1 MRDTSTSRGNRLV
14 KKPALRFALL
24 ALTFSAAFNCVE
36 TADARLP
43 QNLISTFNP
52 IPQGHTGD
60 RFGSAIAVN
69 AETVVVGLPGHD
81 SISGLDTGAVQV
93 YSGTA
98 VTGFY
103 NCGQILQTLGGVLLP
118 APADN
123 CGNCVA
129 ISPNWIVAGS
139 PNWDN
144 PGPPII
150 YNAGAVFIWRKIGP
164 NLWDPIPKGVL
175 HTNPYEQDRFG
186 TSVALQEQLINGEN
200 IQTLAVGAPSDGLGN
215 GSTQGAYAN
224 RGSVSLYRYSNI
236 LQAWTL
242 NGFIPAIGV
251 PQIPPIP
258 PIQPALLAN
267 GYFGVSVAIS
277 GDFML
282 IGAHRQSSTVSKQGT
297 AFLFKRGTFVP
308 PDTTDANKLWGEWHF
323 VQALVSH
330 EAKVDDQF
338 GWSISITP
346 WNIIIGAPAGIAGSP
361 TEKGSAT
368 IWKLDPSS
376 LPPATLPSRI
386 SGENPGD
393 QFGYSVLIK
402 SQTAL
407 IGAIGV
413 DNGTFLNTGRV
424 YQYIRY
430 KTDCIDWR
438 ASTPISPP
446 PAANIPNSGFGTS
459 LELGYNCVI
468 VSAPSGNNLQIAAG
482 VAFSFD
488 VPPPVPGC
496 VSDLNG
502 DDGVN
507 GTDVALFF
515 THWSECGGASQV
527 ADLNGDGCVNGL
539 DLPYLFS
546 SWGACICGG

>member
-1 MRDTSTSRGNRLV
+1 MRDTSTSRGSRLV

-103 NCGQILQTLGGVLLP
+103 NCGQILQTIGGVLPP

-123 CGNCVA
+123 CGNSVSV
-129 ISPNWIVAGS
+129 SPNWIVAGS
-139 PNWDN
+139 PNWDK
-144 PGPPII
+144 PGLPII
-150 YNAGAVFIWRKIGP
+150 YNAGAVFIWRKIDP
-164 NLWDPIPKGVL
+164 NLWDSIPKGVL
-175 HTNPYEQDRFG
+175 HANPYEQDRFG
-186 TSVALQEQLINGEN
+186 TSVALQEEVIKGEN

-224 RGSVSLYRYSNI
+224 RGSVSLYTFNNV
-236 LQAWTL
+236 QQDWTL
-242 NGFIPAIGV
+242 NGFIPAMSV
-251 PQIPPIP
+251 TPNQH
-258 PIQPALLAN
+258 PALLAN

-297 AFLFKRGTFVP
+297 AFLFKRGTFVQHDP
-308 PDTTDANKLWGEWHF
+308 ADANKLWGEWHF
-323 VQALVSH
+323 VKGLVSPSPN
-330 EAKVDDQF
+330 VDDQF
-338 GWSISITP
+338 GWSVSITP

-368 IWKLDPSS
+368 IWKLDPSN
-376 LPPATLPSRI
+376 PPDYASSASRI

-402 SQTAL
+402 SQIAL
-407 IGAIGV
+407 IGAVGV
-413 DNGTFLNTGRV
+413 DTGAVSNTGRI
-424 YQYIRY
+424 YEYIRY
-430 KTDCIDWR
+430 SNACNQWTI
-438 ASTPISPP
+438 TQPILP
-446 PAANIPNSGFGTS
+446 PAIANIPNSGFGTS
-459 LELGYNCVI
+459 LELGYNCVLI
-468 VSAPSGNNLQIAAG
+468 SAPNGNNQALNQGVTFAFDTPEPIAPC
-482 VAFSFD
+482 D
-488 VPPPVPGC
+488 
-496 VSDLNG
+496 SDLNG
-502 DDGVN
+502 DG
-507 GTDVALFF
+507 GTNSTDLSIVLSN
-515 THWSECGGASQV
+515 WGSLGGEG
-527 ADLNGDGCVNGL
+527 DINGDGIVDGL
-539 DLPYLFS
+539 DLLYVVS
-546 SWGACICGG
+546 YWGACICGG

>member
-1 MRDTSTSRGNRLV
+1 MRDTSTSRGHRLV
-14 KKPALRFALL
+14 KKPVLRFALL

-69 AETVVVGLPGHD
+69 EETVVVGLPGHD

-93 YSGTA
+93 FYGTA
-98 VTGFY
+98 TPGIY
-103 NCGQILQTLGGVLLP
+103 NCVQILQTIGGVLLP

-150 YNAGAVFIWRKIGP
+150 YNAGAVFIWRKIAP
-164 NLWDPIPKGVL
+164 NRWDPIPKGVL
-175 HTNPYEQDRFG
+175 HDNPYEQDRFG

-224 RGSVSLYRYSNI
+224 RGSVSLYRYDNVQQS
-236 LQAWTL
+236 WTL

-251 PQIPPIP
+251 AQIP
-258 PIQPALLAN
+258 QNLLAN

-297 AFLFKRGTFVP
+297 AFLFKRGTFVIRDP
-308 PDTTDANKLWGEWHF
+308 NDANKLWGEWHF
-323 VQALVSH
+323 VQALVSP

-338 GWSISITP
+338 GWSVSITP
-346 WNIIIGAPAGIAGSP
+346 WNIIIGAPAGIVGSP

-376 LPPATLPSRI
+376 LPPATDPIRI
-386 SGENPGD
+386 RGENSGD

-402 SQTAL
+402 SQITL
-407 IGAIGV
+407 IGAVGV
-413 DNGTFLNTGRV
+413 DTGAVSNTGRIYEYV
-424 YQYIRY
+424 RY
-430 KTDCIDWR
+430 SDACNQWTI
-438 ASTPISPP
+438 TQPILP
-446 PAANIPNSGFGTS
+446 PALANIPNSGFGTS
-459 LELGYNCVI
+459 LELGYNCVLI
-468 VSAPSGNNLQIAAG
+468 SAPNGNNQALNQGVIFAFDTPPSIAPC
-482 VAFSFD
+482 D
-488 VPPPVPGC
+488 
-496 VSDLNG
+496 SDLNG
-502 DDGVN
+502 DG
-507 GTDVALFF
+507 GTNSTDLSIVLSNWGNF
-515 THWSECGGASQV
+515 GGEG
-527 ADLNGDGCVNGL
+527 DINGDGIVNGQ
-539 DLPYLFS
+539 DLLYVVS
-546 SWGACICGG
+546 NWGACICGG

>member
-69 AETVVVGLPGHD
+69 EETVVVGLPGHD

-93 YSGTA
+93 FYGTA
-98 VTGFY
+98 TPGIY
-103 NCGQILQTLGGVLLP
+103 NCVQILQTIGGALPP

-123 CGNCVA
+123 CGYSVA

-139 PNWDN
+139 PNWDY

-150 YNAGAVFIWRKIGP
+150 YNAGAVFIWRKIAP
-164 NLWDPIPKGVL
+164 NLWDPIAKGVL
-175 HTNPYEQDRFG
+175 HDNKFEQDRFG
-186 TSVALQEQLINGEN
+186 TSVALQEEVINGEN

-224 RGSVSLYRYSNI
+224 RGSVSLYRYDNVQQS
-236 LQAWTL
+236 WTL

-251 PQIPPIP
+251 AQIP
-258 PIQPALLAN
+258 QNLLAN
-267 GYFGVSVAIS
+267 GYFGVSMAIS

-282 IGAHRQSSTVSKQGT
+282 IGAHRQSANVSKQGT
-297 AFLFKRGTFVP
+297 AFLFKRGTFVGRDP
-308 PDTTDANKLWGEWHF
+308 VDANKLWGEWHF
-323 VQALVSH
+323 VQALVSPFP
-330 EAKVDDQF
+330 KLDDQF
-338 GWSISITP
+338 GWSVSITP

-368 IWKLDPSS
+368 IWTLDPSS
-376 LPPATLPSRI
+376 LPPALPATCPSII

-402 SQTAL
+402 SQITL
-407 IGAIGV
+407 IGAVGV
-413 DNGTFLNTGRV
+413 DTGAVSNTGRIYEYV
-424 YQYIRY
+424 RY
-430 KTDCIDWR
+430 SDACNQWTI
-438 ASTPISPP
+438 TQPILP
-446 PAANIPNSGFGTS
+446 PALANIPNSGFGTS
-459 LELGYNCVI
+459 LELGYNCVLI
-468 VSAPSGNNLQIAAG
+468 SAPNGNNQALNQGAIF
-482 VAFSFD
+482 AFD
-488 VPPPVPGC
+488 TPPSIEPC
-496 VSDLNG
+496 DSDLNG
-502 DDGVN
+502 DG
-507 GTDVALFF
+507 GTGSIDMSIVLSN
-515 THWSECGGASQV
+515 WGNLGGEG
-527 ADLNGDGCVNGL
+527 DINGDGIVNAQ
-539 DLPYLFS
+539 DLLYIVS
-546 SWGACICGG
+546 DWGPCICGG

>member
-14 KKPALRFALL
+14 KKPALRFALI
-24 ALTFSAAFNCVE
+24 ALTFSAPFHCVE

-43 QNLISTFNP
+43 QNEISKFTP
-52 IPQGHTGD
+52 SPQGNTGD

-69 AETVVVGLPGHD
+69 EETVVVGLPGHD

-93 YSGTA
+93 YYGTA
-98 VTGFY
+98 TPGIY
-103 NCGQILQTLGGVLLP
+103 ICGQILLTIGGVLLP

-123 CGNCVA
+123 CGNSVA

-150 YNAGAVFIWRKIGP
+150 YNAGAVFIWRKIAP
-164 NLWDPIPKGVL
+164 NFWDPIPKGVL

-186 TSVALQEQLINGEN
+186 TSVALQEEVINGEN

-224 RGSVSLYRYSNI
+224 RGSVSLYRYDNVQQI
-236 LQAWTL
+236 WTL
-242 NGFIPAIGV
+242 NGFIPAISV
-251 PQIPPIP
+251 TPNQ
-258 PIQPALLAN
+258 QPALLAN
-267 GYFGVSVAIS
+267 GYFGVSLAIS

-297 AFLFKRGTFVP
+297 AFLFKRGTFVQ
-308 PDTTDANKLWGEWHF
+308 PDFADANKLWGEWHF
-323 VQALVSH
+323 VQALVSPSPN
-330 EAKVDDQF
+330 VDDQF
-338 GWSISITP
+338 GWSVSITP

-376 LPPATLPSRI
+376 LPPATSPSRI

-402 SQTAL
+402 SQITL
-407 IGAIGV
+407 IGAVGV
-413 DNGTFLNTGRV
+413 DTGAVSNTGRI
-424 YQYIRY
+424 YEYIRY
-430 KTDCIDWR
+430 SDACNQWTI
-438 ASTPISPP
+438 TQPILP
-446 PAANIPNSGFGTS
+446 PALANIPNSGFGTS
-459 LELGYNCVI
+459 LELGYNCVLI
-468 VSAPSGNNLQIAAG
+468 SAPNGNNQALNQGVTFAFDTPPSIAPC
-482 VAFSFD
+482 D
-488 VPPPVPGC
+488 
-496 VSDLNG
+496 SDLNG
-502 DDGVN
+502 DG
-507 GTDVALFF
+507 GTNSTDLSIVLSNWGNF
-515 THWSECGGASQV
+515 GGEG
-527 ADLNGDGCVNGL
+527 DINGDGIVNGQ
-539 DLPYLFS
+539 DLLYVVS
-546 SWGACICGG
+546 YWGPCICGG

>member
-150 YNAGAVFIWRKIGP
+150 YNAGAVFIWRKIAP
-164 NLWDPIPKGVL
+164 NFWDPIPKGVL

-186 TSVALQEQLINGEN
+186 TSVALQEEVINGEN

-224 RGSVSLYRYSNI
+224 RGSVSLYTYNNV
-236 LQAWTL
+236 QQDWTI
-242 NGFIPAIGV
+242 NGFIPAISV
-251 PQIPPIP
+251 PLP

-282 IGAHRQSSTVSKQGT
+282 IGAHRQSSTKSKQGT

-323 VQALVSH
+323 VQPLVSPSPN
-330 EAKVDDQF
+330 VDDHF
-338 GWSISITP
+338 GWSVSITP

-376 LPPATLPSRI
+376 LPPALPASAPFRI

-402 SQTAL
+402 SQITL
-407 IGAIGV
+407 IGAVGV
-413 DNGTFLNTGRV
+413 DTGAVSNTGRI
-424 YQYIRY
+424 YEYIRY
-430 KTDCIDWR
+430 SDACNQWTI
-438 ASTPISPP
+438 TQPILPP
-446 PAANIPNSGFGTS
+446 PLANIPNSGFGTS
-459 LELGYNCVI
+459 LELGYNCVLI
-468 VSAPSGNNLQIAAG
+468 SAPNGNNQALNQGVTFAFDTPASIAPC
-482 VAFSFD
+482 D
-488 VPPPVPGC
+488 
-496 VSDLNG
+496 SDLNG
-502 DDGVN
+502 DG
-507 GTDVALFF
+507 GTNSTDLSIVLSNWGDF
-515 THWSECGGASQV
+515 GGEG
-527 ADLNGDGCVNGL
+527 DINGDGIVNGH
-539 DLPYLFS
+539 DLLYVVS
-546 SWGACICGG
+546 NWGACICGG

>member
-93 YSGTA
+93 YYEGQ
-98 VTGFY
+98 VIGNY
-103 NCGQILQTLGGVLLP
+103 VCGQMLQTIGGALPP

-123 CGNCVA
+123 CGNSVSV
-129 ISPNWIVAGS
+129 SPNWIVAGS
-139 PNWDN
+139 PNWDK
-144 PGPPII
+144 PGLPII
-150 YNAGAVFIWRKIGP
+150 YNAGAVFIWRKIDP
-164 NLWDPIPKGVL
+164 NLWDSIPKGVL
-175 HTNPYEQDRFG
+175 HANPYEQDRFG
-186 TSVALQEQLINGEN
+186 TSVALQEEVIKGEN

-224 RGSVSLYRYSNI
+224 RGSVSLYTFNNV
-236 LQAWTL
+236 QQDWTL
-242 NGFIPAIGV
+242 NGFIPAMSV
-251 PQIPPIP
+251 TPNQH
-258 PIQPALLAN
+258 PALLAN

-297 AFLFKRGTFVP
+297 AFLFKRGTFVQHDP
-308 PDTTDANKLWGEWHF
+308 ADANKLWGEWHF
-323 VQALVSH
+323 VKGLVSPSPN
-330 EAKVDDQF
+330 VDDQF
-338 GWSISITP
+338 GWSVSITP

-368 IWKLDPSS
+368 IWKLDPSN
-376 LPPATLPSRI
+376 PPDYASSASRI

-402 SQTAL
+402 SQIAL
-407 IGAIGV
+407 IGAVGV
-413 DNGTFLNTGRV
+413 DTGAVSNTGRI
-424 YQYIRY
+424 YEYIRY
-430 KTDCIDWR
+430 SNACNQWTI
-438 ASTPISPP
+438 TQPILP
-446 PAANIPNSGFGTS
+446 PAIANIPNSGFGTS
-459 LELGYNCVI
+459 LELGYNCVLI
-468 VSAPSGNNLQIAAG
+468 SAPNGNNQALNQGVTFAFDTPEPIAPC
-482 VAFSFD
+482 D
-488 VPPPVPGC
+488 
-496 VSDLNG
+496 SDLNG
-502 DDGVN
+502 DG
-507 GTDVALFF
+507 GTNSTDLSIVLSN
-515 THWSECGGASQV
+515 WGSLGGEG
-527 ADLNGDGCVNGL
+527 DINGDGIVDGL
-539 DLPYLFS
+539 DLLYVVS
-546 SWGACICGG
+546 YWGACICGG

>member
-1 MRDTSTSRGNRLV
+1 MRDFSTSRGNRLV

-69 AETVVVGLPGHD
+69 EETVVVGLPGHD
-81 SISGLDTGAVQV
+81 STSGLVDTGAVQV
-93 YSGTA
+93 YYGRA
-98 VTGFY
+98 APGNY
-103 NCGQILQTLGGVLLP
+103 NCVQILQTMGGALPP

-123 CGNCVA
+123 CGNSVA

-144 PGPPII
+144 PGPPSI
-150 YNAGAVFIWRKIGP
+150 YNAGAVFIWRKIAP
-164 NLWDPIPKGVL
+164 NLWDPIPNGVL

-186 TSVALQEQLINGEN
+186 TSVALQEEVINGEN

-224 RGSVSLYRYSNI
+224 RGSVSLYKFDNI
-236 LQAWTL
+236 QDNWTI
-242 NGFIPAIGV
+242 NGFIPAMSV
-251 PQIPPIP
+251 TPNQ
-258 PIQPALLAN
+258 QPALLAN

-297 AFLFKRGTFVP
+297 AFLFKRGTFVQ
-308 PDTTDANKLWGEWHF
+308 PDPADANKLWGEWRF
-323 VQALVSH
+323 VQPLVSLSPN
-330 EAKVDDQF
+330 VDDQF
-338 GWSISITP
+338 GWSVSITP

-376 LPPATLPSRI
+376 LPPALPATYPYRI
-386 SGENPGD
+386 FGENPGD

-402 SQTAL
+402 SQITL
-407 IGAIGV
+407 IGAVGV
-413 DNGTFLNTGRV
+413 DTGAVSNTGRI
-424 YQYIRY
+424 YEYIRY
-430 KTDCIDWR
+430 SDACNQWTI
-438 ASTPISPP
+438 TQPILP
-446 PAANIPNSGFGTS
+446 PALANIPNSGFGTS
-459 LELGYNCVI
+459 LELGYNCVLI
-468 VSAPSGNNLQIAAG
+468 SAPNGNNQALNQGVTFAFDTPEPIAPC
-482 VAFSFD
+482 D
-488 VPPPVPGC
+488 
-496 VSDLNG
+496 SDLNG
-502 DDGVN
+502 DG
-507 GTDVALFF
+507 GTNS
-515 THWSECGGASQV
+515 T
-527 ADLNGDGCVNGL
+527 DLSILLSNWGNFGEGDINGDGIVDGQ
-539 DLPYLFS
+539 DLLYVVS
-546 SWGACICGG
+546 NWGACICGG

>member
-14 KKPALRFALL
+14 KKPVLRFALL

-43 QNLISTFNP
+43 QNFISTLITSAP
-52 IPQGHTGD
+52 SGD
-60 RFGSAIAVN
+60 KFGSAIAVN
-69 AETVVVGLPGHD
+69 GDIVAVGRPGFD
-81 SISGLDTGAVQV
+81 NTGVSDVGAVQV
-93 YSGTA
+93 FGGSKTSPG
-98 VTGFY
+98 VFI
-103 NCGQILQTLGGVLLP
+103 NLQTLTTSP
-118 APADN
+118 FAAAADN
-123 CGNCVA
+123 CGYSVA

-139 PNWDN
+139 PNWDR
-144 PGPPII
+144 PGLPIL
-150 YNAGAVFIWRKIGP
+150 YNSGAVFIWKKDP
-164 NLWDPIPKGVL
+164 NLNHWINTPFIQ

-186 TSVALQEQLINGEN
+186 TSVALQEEVINGEN

-215 GSTQGAYAN
+215 NSTQGAYAN
-224 RGSVSLYRYSNI
+224 RGSVSLYKFDNVI
-236 LQAWTL
+236 DHWTI

-251 PQIPPIP
+251 AQIP
-258 PIQPALLAN
+258 QNLLAN

-282 IGAHRQSSTVSKQGT
+282 IGAHRQSADTSKQGT
-297 AFLFKRGTFVP
+297 AFLFKRGTFVQ
-308 PDTTDANKLWGEWHF
+308 PDPNDANRLWGEWHF
-323 VQALVSH
+323 VQALVSP

-338 GWSISITP
+338 GWSVSITP

-368 IWKLDPSS
+368 IWKLDPSN
-376 LPPATLPSRI
+376 PPDYASFPIRI
-386 SGENPGD
+386 LGENPGD

-430 KTDCIDWR
+430 KTECTDWR

-459 LELGYNCVI
+459 LELGYNCVLI
-468 VSAPSGNNLQIAAG
+468 SAPSGNNLQLAAG

-507 GTDVALFF
+507 GTDLALFF

>member
-1 MRDTSTSRGNRLV
+1 MCDTPISRGNRLV
-14 KKPALRFALL
+14 KKPALRFVLL

-43 QNLISTFNP
+43 QNFISRLTTSAP
-52 IPQGHTGD
+52 SGD
-60 RFGSAIAVN
+60 KFGSAIAVN
-69 AETVVVGLPGHD
+69 GDIVAVGRPGFDNTVVSDV
-81 SISGLDTGAVQV
+81 GAVEV
-93 YSGTA
+93 FGGTKSSP
-98 VTGFY
+98 GLY
-103 NCGQILQTLGGVLLP
+103 NNLQILTTSP
-118 APADN
+118 FAAADN
-123 CGNCVA
+123 CGYSVA

-139 PNWDN
+139 PNWDR
-144 PGPPII
+144 PGLPIL
-150 YNAGAVFIWRKIGP
+150 YNSGAVFIWKKDP
-164 NLWDPIPKGVL
+164 NLNHWSNTPFIQ

-186 TSVALQEQLINGEN
+186 TSVALQEEVINGEN

-215 GSTQGAYAN
+215 GSTQGAFAN
-224 RGSVSLYRYSNI
+224 RGSVSLYKFDNVI
-236 LQAWTL
+236 DNWTIR
-242 NGFIPAIGV
+242 GFIPAIGV
-251 PQIPPIP
+251 PIPEIPPN
-258 PIQPALLAN
+258 LLAN

-277 GDFML
+277 GDFMV
-282 IGAHRQSSTVSKQGT
+282 IGAHRQTSTISKQGT
-297 AFLFKRGTFVP
+297 AFLFKRGIFVP
-308 PDTTDANKLWGEWHF
+308 PDITDGNKLWGEWHF
-323 VQALVSH
+323 VQALVSGRPN
-330 EAKVDDQF
+330 VDDQF
-338 GWSISITP
+338 GWSVSITP

-368 IWKLDPSS
+368 IWTLDPSS
-376 LPPATLPSRI
+376 LPPALPATSPSRI
-386 SGENPGD
+386 SGENSGD

-424 YQYIRY
+424 YQFIRY
-430 KTDCIDWR
+430 KTECNDWR

-459 LELGYNCVI
+459 LELGYNCVLI
-468 VSAPSGNNLQIAAG
+468 SAPSGNNLQLAAG

-488 VPPPVPGC
+488 VPPPVRGC

-507 GTDVALFF
+507 GTDLALFF
-515 THWSECGGASQV
+515 TYWSECGGASQV